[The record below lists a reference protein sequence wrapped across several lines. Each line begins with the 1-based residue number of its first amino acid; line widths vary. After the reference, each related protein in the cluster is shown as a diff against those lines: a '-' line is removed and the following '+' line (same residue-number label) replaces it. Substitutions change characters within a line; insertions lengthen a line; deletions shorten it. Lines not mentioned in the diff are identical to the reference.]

1 MSFGNLSLAGYLSA
15 LCLASAIPLS
25 IPAGDTLANPSFANG
40 ATGWNCYQC
49 DFDGAVSCDDE
60 GGSLRFVR
68 GSEEKPGQSIAHAVL
83 ELNQS
88 SPSPFVYGC
97 SVKTRDVS
105 VAAEPSH
112 ARLGIELHVEYADGS
127 DAWTGPREK
136 FEGGTHDWQ
145 RILCE
150 FRPPRAVRRVTFYCR
165 SRLPGT
171 AWFDGFV
178 FKTLP
183 PPPADSRGCSLLEED
198 GLVVLENK
206 YLRAV
211 FEPSAGGTCRELMVK
226 ATGENFAGVKHPAS
240 RLFTDKLRSGG
251 TAFRRAY
258 DATVLEN
265 TPDAVE
271 LSLKVVGL
279 DGHPFL
285 EIEKRFRLERT
296 SSSLDVRYIYHNLPA
311 AMSETVIE
319 PYFRLA
325 WTLRGADRQTYYLP
339 TSAGVKM
346 FPSGGGDT
354 TVTNVVAGWIAAGCE
369 KDGASMACEFD
380 FAHLAGN
387 YLWLGG
393 DNNRTAEWWF
403 MPIKIPAGERFETGL
418 RLYPVKGVGFP
429 DGAENGIACGDGG
442 KDGDTVAIASAD
454 RRLAEFSRKTVDQ
467 RGTKIQRE
475 DWLALTPDRVMP
487 VVSDATVK
495 DVQAVRTAVKVA
507 GAEVFSADRVLSGE
521 WIFRPQR
528 KKAVPAEVKP
538 FSLTLS
544 DEIVSLHTAWA
555 KPFVGGRPKVLV
567 LADINSLREAVE
579 LKERVDMQV
588 LTVRISDSPSMLAW
602 CMCERFNN
610 FTYEDMNASLRKELS
625 KDPDVLLV
633 CGGLLAHVDA
643 ANRARMAELLRKGA
657 GLVAVD
663 PRAYPS
669 ELAAALEI
677 ARPEADADPLAGVP
691 SELFPHQ
698 PSSGKGALSS
708 AGVSG
713 LGGRSVVLRYN
724 AWLNGLTPYLGSR
737 KQEPDFRYQD
747 YSLGVLGRA
756 VLWASGRMA
765 KRAITNLLVTPEG
778 RLSASLDASGP
789 AKARVGVYNA
799 LAGTSSERIVELGG
813 FSALAADVGPLNP
826 GLNICDVVLLDDRGQ
841 TIDWAHATCRV
852 KPSKALS
859 VFSAAWKEGRVEGV
873 ATVDGDAVVSLL
885 DGYGRLLDAVR
896 PGEDGAFVL
905 EPKENLTGTFVI
917 EARVSANGVIQDR
930 QRKSLAAPRAPQ
942 TDPCLPFAIGEGVQR
957 SGIRRY
963 LVPLRLASYRAGG
976 VNEIRFWHTESNDYF
991 QDVAGSGFATD
1002 FPVTG
1007 THLWTFTRD
1016 FAEPYAKTGDRKYLC
1031 RKPCFDDPEWRVK
1044 DERRIRAC
1052 IRTLQLHAPASF
1064 DVGDENS
1071 LTLWGIPFDF
1081 CFCDH
1086 TLAAFRNW
1094 LRREY
1099 GSLES
1104 LNAEWRTA
1112 FGRWEDVTPLTTSE
1126 ARAQHKGDRAY
1137 AAWTDHRRYMELNYC
1152 GYFAVVKRIV
1162 SEKAPGVKLDMSG
1175 TQQPNGYTGMDM
1187 WLLSDTI
1194 DIAAAYD
1201 DNNLAEIVRSFGRP
1215 LIKPWYG
1222 YGSAGPDI
1230 GRRAWFDAFRFRNYG
1245 VSFYDW
1251 MNFLLP
1257 DFTLPQPVKDLQT
1270 SLEDLRRG
1278 GGLLLRHL
1286 EENPQVLI
1294 HYSQASIH
1302 AAAIENRT
1310 EEFLSA
1316 RSRWCRLLDDAH
1328 VPYRFVAYGEIERG
1342 DLAKLGARVLVLPQ
1356 SAAMSDREVR
1366 EVERFAAAGGLVL
1379 GDADTNVM
1387 NEHCTLRAKGGLR
1400 GLVSFDLPSATV
1412 ETLMKVVGKKL
1423 PQPEIGFSATQGT
1436 GVRTFVYQPSD
1447 GGKERYLGFV
1457 RETNAKG
1464 PETVE
1469 ILVSLP
1475 RPMFVHDMRQS
1486 RALGRKETLPVRL
1499 EKSQAAFFAL
1509 LPDEA
1514 GSLSMRVS
1522 PSVMAG
1528 EVVSIELEMPGLRF
1542 DPVAVTLTDPNG
1554 RRSVP
1559 YSQVVACEG
1568 GKATVRIRTAL
1579 NDSPGTWRVRAED
1592 FIGGTSAE
1600 GSFSLG
1606 SVRKDEF
1613 LVK

>member
-25 IPAGDTLANPSFANG
+25 IPASDTLANPSFANG

-68 GSEEKPGQSIAHAVL
+68 GSDEKPGQSIAHAVL
-83 ELNQS
+83 DLNQT

-112 ARLGIELHVEYADGS
+112 ARLGIELHVEYVDGS

-136 FEGGTHDWQ
+136 FEGGTHEWQ
-145 RILCE
+145 RVLTE
-150 FRPPRAVRRVTFYCR
+150 FHPLRAVRRVTFYCR
-165 SRLPGT
+165 SRLSGT

-183 PPPADSRGCSLLEED
+183 PPPADSRGCSLLEKD
-198 GLVVLENK
+198 GLVVLENE

-211 FEPSAGGTCRELMVK
+211 FEPSAGGTCRDLTVK

-240 RLFTDKLRSGG
+240 RLFADKLRGGG

-258 DATVLEN
+258 DATVLEDS
-265 TPDAVE
+265 PDAVE

-296 SSSLDVRYIYHNLPA
+296 SSSLDVRYVYHNLPA

-339 TSAGVKM
+339 TSTGVKM

-369 KDGASMACEFD
+369 KSGTSMACEFD

-393 DNNRTAEWWF
+393 DDNRTAEWWF
-403 MPIKIPAGERFETGL
+403 MPVKIPAGERFETRL

-442 KDGDTVAIASAD
+442 MGGDAVAIVSAD
-454 RRLAEFSRKTVDQ
+454 RRLAEVSRKTVDR
-467 RGTKIQRE
+467 RGGKRSRE
-475 DWLALTPDRVMP
+475 DWLALTPDQIVTMAP
-487 VVSDATVK
+487 DVAAK

-507 GAEVFSADRVLSGE
+507 GAEAFSADRVLCGK
-521 WIFRPQR
+521 WTFRPRR
-528 KKAVPAEVKP
+528 KKAVSAEVKP

-544 DEIVSLHTAWA
+544 DEVVSPHTAWA

-579 LKERVDMQV
+579 LKERVDMQI
-588 LTVRISDSPSMLAW
+588 LTVRISDSPSMMAW
-602 CMCERFNN
+602 GMCERFNN

-625 KDPDVLLV
+625 RNPDVLLV

-643 ANRARMAELLRKGA
+643 ANRTRMAELLKKGT

-669 ELAAALEI
+669 ELAAALQI
-677 ARPEADADPLAGVP
+677 ARPETDADPLAGVP

-698 PSSGKGALSS
+698 PSSGRGGLSC

-765 KRAITNLLVTPEG
+765 KRAITDLSVTPEG
-778 RLSASLDASGP
+778 RISAAIPVPAS
-789 AKARVGVYNA
+789 KARVSVCNA
-799 LAGTSSERIVELGG
+799 LAGTSSERIVDLGG
-813 FSALAADVGPLNP
+813 SSALTADVGLLKP
-826 GLNICDVVLLDDRGQ
+826 GLNICDVVLLDDRSQ
-841 TIDWAHATCRV
+841 TLDWAHTVCRV
-852 KPSKALS
+852 HPSKVLS
-859 VFSAAWKEGRVEGV
+859 TFSAVWKEGRIEGV
-873 ATVDGDAVVSLL
+873 AAADGEAVVSLL

-905 EPKENLTGTFVI
+905 EPKENLTGTFVV

-991 QDVAGSGFATD
+991 QDVADGGFATD

-1031 RKPCFDDPEWRVK
+1031 RKPCFDDPEWRAR

-1086 TLAAFRNW
+1086 TLAAFQNW

-1137 AAWTDHRRYMELNYC
+1137 AAWADHRRYMELNYC
-1152 GYFAVVKRIV
+1152 GYFAAVKRIV

-1257 DFTLPQPVKDLQT
+1257 DFTLPQPVKDLQA

-1342 DLAKLGARVLVLPQ
+1342 DLAKLGVRILVLPQ
-1356 SAAMSDREVR
+1356 STAMSDREVR

-1379 GDADTNVM
+1379 GDADSNVM

-1400 GLVSFDLPSATV
+1400 GLVPFDLPLATV
-1412 ETLMKVVGKKL
+1412 ETLVKVAGERL
-1423 PQPEIGFSATQGT
+1423 PRPEIGFSETQGT

-1469 ILVSLP
+1469 IKVSLP
-1475 RPMFVHDMRQS
+1475 QPMFVHDMRQS
-1486 RALGRKETLPVRL
+1486 RALGRKETFPVRL

-1509 LPDEA
+1509 LPNKA
-1514 GSLSMRVS
+1514 GCLSMRVS
-1522 PSVMAG
+1522 PTVTAG
-1528 EVVSIELEMPGLRF
+1528 EVVSIELKTPGLRF

-1579 NDSPGTWRVRAED
+1579 NDSSGVWRVRAED

-1600 GSFSLG
+1600 GVFSLG
-1606 SVRKDEF
+1606 SVRKNEF